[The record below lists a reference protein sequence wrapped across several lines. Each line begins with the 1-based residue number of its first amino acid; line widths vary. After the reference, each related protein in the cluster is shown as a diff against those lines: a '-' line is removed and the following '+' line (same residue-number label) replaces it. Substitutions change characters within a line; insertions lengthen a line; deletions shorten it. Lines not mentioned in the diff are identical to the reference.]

1 MLRQHHDSIRT
12 RLHDYV
18 AIAVKTIDPE
28 QLALLKTLNDEG
40 SETYKQ
46 IVEGLRSIH
55 DSISDIKFVY
65 TAKLNHEGKIIIIAD
80 VEESEKDKFHLGDVF
95 DDAAGGLLDA
105 AQSSDGPK
113 VE

>member
-65 TAKLNHEGKIIIIAD
+65 TAKLNHEGKIIIIAN
-80 VEESEKDKFHLGDVF
+80 VEESEKDFTSEMSSTM
-95 DDAAGGLLDA
+95 LLEACWMLPNQVMDLR
-105 AQSSDGPK
+105 
-113 VE
+113 